1 MWWKVAGLDPFAITY
16 AQVRLDVKKSNYELG
31 YIVDGV
37 KRIDHIGES
46 MSRSSPAA
54 VVVSIVYFTALAGDW
69 WPIFYLLAFAGSIP
83 AFIYLFINFSGRR
96 PLWSFLLMFIPV
108 IGAVLALG
116 RFLKNSGPQI
126 ALGVALWS
134 APAITYESRGLGR
147 LVIFAILAVLL
158 WATLSFVPPFRS
170 NPSLTSIAVL
180 ALPTILLVLIVSIF
194 APFIS
199 SSADVDLDY
208 ADDGYDP
215 FGSDNWGPDTE
226 FAPSDTA
233 AWSPIDGYTASDIEP
248 LASPSYGQQSLLS
261 GGSQEVVFPSDFYNA
276 ADSGM
281 DGAIEST
288 HNLDVSEVRFD
299 QFDNTMSVNT
309 SEGNF
314 SLRYSEITGRLSGQ
328 LVDGGSLEVWTDDV
342 TGVIQVSQNAEIQSF
357 RHDAIT
363 DSWVS
368 VGEDGVHRIDSDPI
382 TGEMR
387 VHTPQGTSK
396 FRLDPFSNR
405 ILPS

>member
-1 MWWKVAGLDPFAITY
+1 
-16 AQVRLDVKKSNYELG
+16 
-31 YIVDGV
+31 
-37 KRIDHIGES
+37 
-46 MSRSSPAA
+46 MSRPSPAA
-54 VVVSIVYFTALAGDW
+54 VVVSIIYFAALAGDW

-108 IGAVLALG
+108 VGAVLALG

-126 ALGVALWS
+126 ALGIALWS
-134 APAITYESRGLGR
+134 APAITYESRGLER

-158 WATLSFVPPFRS
+158 WATLSFVPPFRL
-170 NPSLTSIAVL
+170 NPSLTSIAVI
-180 ALPTILLVLIVSIF
+180 ALPTILFVLIVSIF

-215 FGSDNWGPDTE
+215 LGGDNWGLDTE
-226 FAPSDTA
+226 YATSDTA
-233 AWSPIDGYTASDIEP
+233 AWSPIDGYTTRDIEP

-261 GGSQEVVFPSDFYNA
+261 GGSQEVVFASDFYNA
-276 ADSGM
+276 ADSDIG
-281 DGAIEST
+281 GAVEST

-309 SEGNF
+309 SEGDFYNAADSDIGGAVESTHNLDVSEVRFDQFDNTMSVNTSEGDF

-368 VGEDGVHRIDSDPI
+368 VGENGVHRIDSDPI

-387 VHTPQGTSK
+387 VHTPQGTSR

-405 ILPS
+405 IFQS

>member
-1 MWWKVAGLDPFAITY
+1 
-16 AQVRLDVKKSNYELG
+16 
-31 YIVDGV
+31 
-37 KRIDHIGES
+37 
-46 MSRSSPAA
+46 MSRPSPAA
-54 VVVSIVYFTALAGDW
+54 VVVSIIYFAALAGDW

-108 IGAVLALG
+108 VGAVLALG

-126 ALGVALWS
+126 ALGIALWS
-134 APAITYESRGLGR
+134 APAITYESRGLER

-158 WATLSFVPPFRS
+158 WATLSFVPPFRL
-170 NPSLTSIAVL
+170 NPSLTSIAVI
-180 ALPTILLVLIVSIF
+180 ALPTILFVLIVSIF

-215 FGSDNWGPDTE
+215 LGGDNWGLDTE
-226 FAPSDTA
+226 YATSDTA
-233 AWSPIDGYTASDIEP
+233 AWSPIDGYTTRDIEP

-261 GGSQEVVFPSDFYNA
+261 GGSQEVVFASDFYNA
-276 ADSGM
+276 ADSDIG
-281 DGAIEST
+281 GAVEST

-309 SEGNF
+309 SEGDF

-368 VGEDGVHRIDSDPI
+368 VGENGVHRIDSDPI

-387 VHTPQGTSK
+387 VHTPQGTSR

-405 ILPS
+405 IFQS

>member
-1 MWWKVAGLDPFAITY
+1 
-16 AQVRLDVKKSNYELG
+16 
-31 YIVDGV
+31 
-37 KRIDHIGES
+37 
-46 MSRSSPAA
+46 
-54 VVVSIVYFTALAGDW
+54 
-69 WPIFYLLAFAGSIP
+69 
-83 AFIYLFINFSGRR
+83 
-96 PLWSFLLMFIPV
+96 
-108 IGAVLALG
+108 
-116 RFLKNSGPQI
+116 
-126 ALGVALWS
+126 
-134 APAITYESRGLGR
+134 
-147 LVIFAILAVLL
+147 
-158 WATLSFVPPFRS
+158 
-170 NPSLTSIAVL
+170 
-180 ALPTILLVLIVSIF
+180 
-194 APFIS
+194 
-199 SSADVDLDY
+199 
-208 ADDGYDP
+208 
-215 FGSDNWGPDTE
+215 
-226 FAPSDTA
+226 
-233 AWSPIDGYTASDIEP
+233 
-248 LASPSYGQQSLLS
+248 
-261 GGSQEVVFPSDFYNA
+261 
-276 ADSGM
+276 M

-309 SEGNF
+309 SEGDF

-382 TGEMR
+382 TGEIR

>member
-1 MWWKVAGLDPFAITY
+1 
-16 AQVRLDVKKSNYELG
+16 
-31 YIVDGV
+31 
-37 KRIDHIGES
+37 
-46 MSRSSPAA
+46 
-54 VVVSIVYFTALAGDW
+54 
-69 WPIFYLLAFAGSIP
+69 
-83 AFIYLFINFSGRR
+83 
-96 PLWSFLLMFIPV
+96 MFIPV
-108 IGAVLALG
+108 VGAVLALG

-126 ALGVALWS
+126 ALGIALWS
-134 APAITYESRGLGR
+134 APAITYESRGLER

-158 WATLSFVPPFRS
+158 WATLSFVPPFRL
-170 NPSLTSIAVL
+170 NPSLTSIAVI
-180 ALPTILLVLIVSIF
+180 ALPTILFVLIVSIF

-215 FGSDNWGPDTE
+215 LGGDNWGLDTE
-226 FAPSDTA
+226 YATSDTA
-233 AWSPIDGYTASDIEP
+233 AWSPIDGYTTSDIEP
-248 LASPSYGQQSLLS
+248 LASPSYGQQSLLP
-261 GGSQEVVFPSDFYNA
+261 GGSQEVVFASDFYNA
-276 ADSGM
+276 ADSDIG
-281 DGAIEST
+281 GAVEST

-309 SEGNF
+309 SEGDFYNAADSDIGGAVESTHNLDVSEVRFDQFDNTMSVNTSEGDF

-387 VHTPQGTSK
+387 VHTPQGTSR

-405 ILPS
+405 IFQS